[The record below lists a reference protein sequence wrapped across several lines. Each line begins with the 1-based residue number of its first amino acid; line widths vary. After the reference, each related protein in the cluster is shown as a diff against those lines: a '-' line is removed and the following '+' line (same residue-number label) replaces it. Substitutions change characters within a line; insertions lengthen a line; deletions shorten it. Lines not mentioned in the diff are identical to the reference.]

1 MSMAQ
6 TSNLLTIK
14 EASCW
19 ASNFLKRDISE
30 SNISYL
36 VQYGKVKKHNG
47 GNSVFV
53 DLNDLKKYYDLYRG
67 QREISWK
74 KRLGNDLNWALSFD
88 NLREKDTTK
97 HVHRLHPY
105 KGKFIPQ
112 LVEYFIDN
120 HTDDFKTS
128 AYFKMGDI
136 LLDPFSGSGT
146 TLVQSHEMGIHSIGI
161 DISHFNCMITE
172 TKLLDYDFITL
183 ENEVNKIRQTIVDYE
198 ADGKRVFFENEL
210 LARMADFNNKYFPSP
225 EFKYKVQRKQID
237 ENKYSAEKEKEFL
250 KVYND
255 LVKKYNIELNHFSAK
270 DFLDKWYIKNVRK
283 EIDFAFEQVKKIKDT
298 KNKKILAVILSR
310 TMRSCRAT
318 AHSDL
323 ATLKEP
329 QVTTYYCWKHKKICK
344 PLFSIK
350 DWFDRYAVD
359 TVNRLK
365 IFAKLKT
372 NSHFAIIPADSR
384 TVDIFKEVEK
394 RNRKFSDILQKQKIR
409 GIFTS
414 PPYVGQI
421 DYHEQHAY
429 AYDLFGFERRD
440 ELEIGPLYKGQGVEA
455 RASYVDGILKVL
467 LNCRKYLVDNFDVFI
482 VANDKYNL
490 YPMIAEQSGMKI
502 VNQFKRPVLNRT
514 ERDKSPYSEII
525 FHLKNGKEYGINNK
539 I

>member
-1 MSMAQ
+1 MSTQ
-6 TSNLLTIK
+6 TLNLLTIE
-14 EASCW
+14 EASKW
-19 ASNFLKRDISE
+19 ASEFLNRDVSE

-36 VQYGKVKKHNG
+36 IQYGKIKKYNG
-47 GNSVFV
+47 GASVSV
-53 DLNDLKKYYDLYRG
+53 NLNDLKNYYESYCG
-67 QREISWK
+67 KREIVWK

-88 NLREKDTTK
+88 YLREKDTTK

-120 HTDDFKTS
+120 HTDRFKKD
-128 AYFKMGDI
+128 AYFRSGDI
-136 LLDPFSGSGT
+136 ILDPFAGSGT
-146 TLVQSHEMGIHSIGI
+146 TLVQARETGIHSIGI

-172 TKLLDYDFITL
+172 TKLLDYDLSVL
-183 ENEVNKIRQTIVDYE
+183 ENEVKKIRQVITNYE
-198 ADGKRVFFENEL
+198 ADSKITSFENEL
-210 LARMADFNNKYFPSP
+210 LARLTNFNNRYFPSP
-225 EFKYKVQRKQID
+225 EFKYKIQRRKID
-237 ENKYSAEKEKEFL
+237 EKKYVAEKEKEFL
-250 KVYND
+250 KIYNN
-255 LVKKYNIELNHFSAK
+255 LVKKYEIELNHFSGK
-270 DFLDKWYIKNVRK
+270 TFLEKWYIKNVRK
-283 EIDFAFEQVKKIKDT
+283 EIDFAFDQIKKIKDK

-310 TMRSCRAT
+310 TIRSCRAT
-318 AHSDL
+318 THSDL

-350 DWFDRYAVD
+350 TWFDRYAID
-359 TVNRLK
+359 TLNRLK
-365 IFAKLKT
+365 TFSKLKT
-372 NSHFAIIPADSR
+372 DSHYAIIPADSR
-384 TVDIFKEVEK
+384 TADIFKEVEK
-394 RNRKFSDILQKQKIR
+394 RNRNFVGILKKQKIR

-440 ELEIGPLYKGQGVEA
+440 ELEIGPLYKGQGAEA
-455 RASYVDGILKVL
+455 RASYVEGISKVL
-467 LNCRKYLVDNFDVFI
+467 LNCKKYLVNNFDAFI

-490 YPMIAEQSGMKI
+490 YPSIAKRSGMKI

-525 FHLKNGKEYGINNK
+525 FHLKKE
-539 I
+539 